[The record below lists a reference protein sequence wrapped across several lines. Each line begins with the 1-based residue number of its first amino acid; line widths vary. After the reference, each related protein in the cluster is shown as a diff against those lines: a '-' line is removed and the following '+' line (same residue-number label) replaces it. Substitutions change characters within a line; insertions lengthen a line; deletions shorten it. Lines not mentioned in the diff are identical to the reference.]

1 MRVVL
6 GLSGIDYGFN
16 NSTRAL
22 VLRRGLLAQ
31 LRAGTYTVA
40 VDLANGEQRTINLTV
55 EDSTP
60 EGVNIFVAEYD
71 TYVPS
76 REPDFALPLSR
87 LTVRNVTA
95 VKNSSVQTQKEG
107 TDYRVS
113 DKALTLTKTALENF
127 RRSSGYVEFSVT
139 MSDNSVYTLV
149 IDYI

>member
-1 MRVVL
+1 M
-6 GLSGIDYGFN
+6 
-16 NSTRAL
+16 
-22 VLRRGLLAQ
+22 
-31 LRAGTYTVA
+31 
-40 VDLANGEQRTINLTV
+40 
-55 EDSTP
+55 
-60 EGVNIFVAEYD
+60 AEYD

-76 REPDFALPLSR
+76 EPDFALPLSR

-95 VKNSSVQTQKEG
+95 VKKQFGADAEGG
-107 TDYRVS
+107 TDYQVS